1 VGALASYLQQVQQNL
16 LHDPNGNLWTPAEV
30 TGYINEARSRV
41 AQDSKALRQVLLNST
56 YAGLVFSAGVEFYT
70 PQTFLPSPFGANL
83 VDVMGISVIVN
94 NERLKLQYLPYTTL
108 DAFARGWVNFQDW
121 PVAFS
126 RIGATQIVI
135 APVPNQNYPCDWDV
149 AVQPVPLVLDTDPE
163 PIPVPFTEPVQYYA
177 AYKAKLKP
185 QAQGEAKYFLDLY
198 QQILKR
204 CALAWMTRVIH
215 NPYMRLPG

>member
-1 VGALASYLQQVQQNL
+1 VGALSTYLQQVQQNL
-16 LHDPNGNLWTPAEV
+16 LHDPNGLLWSAGEV
-30 TGYINEARSRV
+30 TGYINEARNRV
-41 AQDSKALRQVLLNST
+41 CEDSKCLRQVLQST
-56 YAGLVFSAGVEFYT
+56 VYPSMVLSQGVEFYT
-70 PQTFLPSPFGANL
+70 PQTFLPAPFGANL
-83 VDVMGISVIVN
+83 VDVMGISVVVN

-126 RIGATQIVI
+126 RIGATQICV
-135 APVPNQNYPCDWDV
+135 APVPNQSYPCDWDV
-149 AVQPVPLVLDTDPE
+149 AVIPAPLTVDTDPE

-185 QAQGEAKYFLDLY
+185 QAQGEAKYFYDLY

-204 CALAWMTRVIH
+204 CALAWMSRVVR
-215 NPYMRLPG
+215 NPYARMP